1 MALGSIERHGD
12 GPVHAL
18 ALRAS
23 ALLLAIALTG
33 GCHKDAPPAESSTHA
48 ANAQAEAHYV
58 GSDACGKCHAEQYA
72 KWHASQHRLAM
83 QVAEGGAVLGN
94 FDGATFR
101 YAGTESKFSRTGER
115 VSVATDDA
123 DGTLR
128 TFPVAFTFGV
138 TPLQQY
144 LIDAGD
150 GRLQALGIAWDSRA
164 KGAGG
169 QRWYHLYPN
178 ETVKAHDVLHWTQPS
193 QNWNRMCADCHS
205 TAVVK
210 GYDATAHAYH
220 TSYAE
225 LSVGCEACHGPGSEH
240 AADGKAALPVANQI
254 DVCAP
259 CHARRS
265 QLADGYRPG
274 LPLLDYYLPTLLDT
288 PQYFGDGQMRDE
300 VYVYGS
306 FVQSKMYRHGVR
318 CSDCHE
324 VHGATLRADGN
335 PLCTRCHSPAP
346 PPDFPTLVA
355 KNYETSEHLMHK
367 TGTAG
372 SHCVDCHMPSRVY
385 MGIDG
390 RHDHTFRAPRP
401 DLAVRFGV
409 MDACAAC
416 HADRGSEWASRA
428 VAEHFGAA
436 RRPHFGATLAA
447 GEARLFDA
455 EPDLAKLAGDRDSP
469 AMARAR
475 ALVLLGS
482 YRRGY
487 SSDAVKAG
495 LEDADPV
502 VNLGALRSVDRVE
515 PPLRLRYLM
524 PLLDAPVRA
533 VRIEAARAA
542 ASALRG
548 PIADADAARIRKG
561 LAEYDAVQT
570 YNADWPDAHSNLAIV
585 RAESGD
591 LAGAE
596 QAYRDA
602 LALEPQWVP
611 AIANLADLYRATGR
625 DAEGGKVLEAG
636 LARVPDS
643 AELHYAYALWLTRA
657 RRSGDALGEYRRAA
671 ALAPGEASYA
681 YAFGL
686 ALAGANKPRDALVE
700 LERGHALAVDDADL
714 LEALA
719 SLNHQFGDQAVAARY
734 AQRLVEMFPFE
745 QRYQALA
752 GSIAGRPDV
761 GP

>member
-1 MALGSIERHGD
+1 VALGSIERHGV
-12 GPVHAL
+12 GRIHA
-18 ALRAS
+18 RAG
-23 ALLLAIALTG
+23 ALLLAFALFG
-33 GCHKDAPPAESSTHA
+33 GCHDDTPPAGSATSAA

-58 GSDACGKCHAEQYA
+58 GSEACGKCHAEQYG
-72 KWHASQHRLAM
+72 KWHASQHRIAM

-94 FDGATFR
+94 FDNATFE
-101 YAGTESKFSRTGER
+101 YAGTRSKFTRADKR
-115 VSVATDDA
+115 VYVTTDGA
-123 DGTLR
+123 DGALQ

-138 TPLQQY
+138 APLQQY
-144 LIDAGD
+144 LIDLGD

-164 KGAGG
+164 KDAGG

-178 ETVKAHDVLHWTQPS
+178 DAVKAHDVLHWTRPS

-205 TAVVK
+205 TAVTK
-210 GYDATAHAYH
+210 GYDAVAQSYH
-220 TSYAE
+220 TTYAE
-225 LSVGCEACHGPGSEH
+225 LSVGCEACHGPGSVH
-240 AADGKAALPVANQI
+240 AADGKAALPVAKQV

-274 LPLLDYYLPTLLDT
+274 APLLDYYLPTLLDT

-306 FVQSKMYRHGVR
+306 FVQSKMYQHGVQ

-335 PLCTRCHSPAP
+335 ALCTRCHSPTP
-346 PPDFPTLVA
+346 PPNFPTLVA
-355 KNYETSEHLMHK
+355 KNYDTPDHHMHEA
-367 TGTAG
+367 GAAG
-372 SHCVDCHMPSRVY
+372 SHCIDCHMPSRVY
-385 MGIDG
+385 MGIDA
-390 RHDHTFRAPRP
+390 RRDHTFRAPRP

-409 MDACAAC
+409 MDACAGC

-428 VAEHFGAA
+428 VAQHFGAE

-455 EPDLAKLAGDRDSP
+455 EPDLAKLAGDPNSP

-495 LEDADPV
+495 LKDDDPL

-515 PPLRLRYLM
+515 APLRLRYLL
-524 PLLDAPVRA
+524 PLLDAPARA

-542 ASALRG
+542 AGSLRG
-548 PIADADAARIRKG
+548 AIGEADAARIRKG
-561 LAEYDAVQT
+561 LEEYEAVLS

-625 DAEGGKVLEAG
+625 DSEGGAVIEAG
-636 LARVPDS
+636 LQRVPDS
-643 AELHYAYALWLTRA
+643 PALHYTYGLWLTRA
-657 RRSGDALGEYRRAA
+657 HRSADALVEYRRAA
-671 ALAPGEASYA
+671 ALAPTEASYA
-681 YAFGL
+681 YAYGL
-686 ALAGANKPRDALVE
+686 ALAGANKPREALAE
-700 LERGHALAVDDADL
+700 LERGHALSIDDADL

-734 AQRLVEMFPFE
+734 AQRLVEMYPFE

-752 GSIAGRPDV
+752 GSVAGRPAA
-761 GP
+761 GQ

>member
-1 MALGSIERHGD
+1 MRALVQRT
-12 GPVHAL
+12 
-18 ALRAS
+18 S
-23 ALLLAIALTG
+23 ALFIALVLIG
-33 GCHKDAPPAESSTHA
+33 GCHKEAAQPSSTA
-48 ANAQAEAHYV
+48 TPTVVGQGEAHYV
-58 GSDACGKCHAEQYA
+58 GSEVCGKCHADQYA
-72 KWHASQHRLAM
+72 KWRGSQHRLAM
-83 QVAEGGAVLGN
+83 QVAEGRAVLGD
-94 FDGATFR
+94 FDDATFE
-101 YAGTESKFSRTGER
+101 YAGTRSKFTRAGER
-115 VSVATDDA
+115 FAVTTDNA
-123 DGTLR
+123 DGVLQ
-128 TFPVAFTFGV
+128 TFPIAFTFGV

-144 LIDAGD
+144 LIDTGD
-150 GRLQALGIAWDSRA
+150 GRLQALGIAWDSRT
-164 KGAGG
+164 KDAGG

-178 ETVKAHDVLHWTQPS
+178 ETVKAHDILHWTRPS
-193 QNWNRMCADCHS
+193 QSWNRMCADCHS

-210 GYDATAHAYH
+210 GYDAAAHGYH
-220 TSYAE
+220 TTYAG
-225 LSVGCEACHGPGSEH
+225 LSVGCEACHGPGSAH
-240 AADGKAALPVANQI
+240 ATDGKAGLLAAKQI

-274 LPLLDYYLPTLLDT
+274 APLLDYYLPTLLDT

-306 FVQSKMYRHGVR
+306 FVQSKMYQRGVQ

-335 PLCTRCHSPAP
+335 ALCTRCHSPTP
-346 PPDFPTLVA
+346 PSNFPTLVA
-355 KNYETSEHLMHK
+355 KNYDSPEHHMHQS
-367 TGTAG
+367 GTAG
-372 SHCVDCHMPSRVY
+372 SRCVDCHMPSRVY
-385 MGIDG
+385 MGIDV

-428 VAEHFGAA
+428 VAEHFGAQRA
-436 RRPHFGATLAA
+436 PHFGATLAA
-447 GEARLFDA
+447 GDAGLFDA
-455 EPDLAKLAGDRDSP
+455 EPALAKLAGDANSP

-475 ALVLLGS
+475 ALVLLGH

-495 LEDADPV
+495 LKDGDPLV
-502 VNLGALRSVDRVE
+502 VLGALRSADRVE
-515 PPLRLRYLM
+515 PPLRLRYLL

-542 ASALRG
+542 AGALRG
-548 PIADADAARIRKG
+548 PIADADAARIRRA
-561 LAEYDAVQT
+561 LAEYEAVQT
-570 YNADWPDAHSNLAIV
+570 YNADWPDAHSNLGIV
-585 RAESGD
+585 RAEMGD
-591 LAGAE
+591 VAGAE

-611 AIANLADLYRATGR
+611 AIVNLADLYRATGR
-625 DAEGGKVLEAG
+625 DAEGGKLIEAG
-636 LARVPDS
+636 LERVPDS
-643 AELHYAYALWLTRA
+643 AELHYTHALWLTRA
-657 RRSGDALGEYRRAA
+657 HRGAAALAEYRRAA
-671 ALAPGEASYA
+671 ALAPTEAGYA

-686 ALAGANKPRDALVE
+686 ALAGANEPREALAE

-719 SLNHQFGDQAVAARY
+719 SFNHQFGDQAAATRY
-734 AQRLVEMFPFE
+734 AQRLTEMYPFD
-745 QRYQALA
+745 QHYQALA
-752 GSIAGRPDV
+752 GSIAGRPGA

>member
-1 MALGSIERHGD
+1 VALGSIERHGD
-12 GPVHAL
+12 GSIRAL
-18 ALRAS
+18 VRRTSAFLIAFAL
-23 ALLLAIALTG
+23 IG
-33 GCHKDAPPAESSTHA
+33 GCHKDNPPPAATQS
-48 ANAQAEAHYV
+48 NAQAEAHYV
-58 GSDACGKCHAEQYA
+58 GSDTCGKCHAEQYA
-72 KWHASQHRLAM
+72 KWHASQHRFAM
-83 QVAEGGAVLGN
+83 QIAEGGSVLGN
-94 FDGATFR
+94 FADAAFE
-101 YAGTESKFSRTGER
+101 YAGTESKFTRSGER

-123 DGTLR
+123 DGAVR
-128 TFPVAFTFGV
+128 VFPVAFTFGV
-138 TPLQQY
+138 APLQQY
-144 LIDAGD
+144 LIAFGD
-150 GRLQALGIAWDSRA
+150 GRLQALGIAWDSRP
-164 KGAGG
+164 KDVGG

-178 ETVKAHDVLHWTQPS
+178 ESVKAHDVLHWTRPS

-220 TSYAE
+220 TTYAE
-225 LSVGCEACHGPGSEH
+225 LSVGCEACHGPGSVH
-240 AADGKAALPVANQI
+240 AAGGKAAMPVAKQI

-265 QLADGYRPG
+265 QLVDGYRPG
-274 LPLLDYYLPTLLDT
+274 APLLDYYLPTLLDT
-288 PQYFGDGQMRDE
+288 PQYFGDGQMHDE

-306 FVQSKMYRHGVR
+306 FVQSKMYQRGVQ

-335 PLCTRCHSPAP
+335 PLCTRCHSPTP
-346 PPDFPTLVA
+346 PPNFPTLVA
-355 KNYETSEHLMHK
+355 KNYDAPEHHMHK
-367 TGTAG
+367 EGAVG
-372 SHCVDCHMPSRVY
+372 SRCVDCHMPSRVY
-385 MGIDG
+385 MGIDV

-409 MDACAAC
+409 MDACAVC
-416 HADRGSEWASRA
+416 HADKGSEWASRA
-428 VAEHFGAA
+428 VAEHFGAE

-455 EPDLAKLAGDRDSP
+455 EPDLANLAGDPNSP

-475 ALVLLGS
+475 ALVLLGN

-495 LEDADPV
+495 LKDNDPL

-515 PPLRLRYLM
+515 PPLRLRYLL

-542 ASALRG
+542 ASALHG
-548 PIADADAARIRKG
+548 PIAEADAARIRKG
-561 LAEYDAVQT
+561 LAEYEAVQA

-611 AIANLADLYRATGR
+611 AIANLADLYRASGR
-625 DAEGGKVLEAG
+625 DPEGGKVIEAG

-657 RRSGDALGEYRRAA
+657 HRSAEALGEYRRAA
-671 ALAPGEASYA
+671 ALGPADASYA
-681 YAFGL
+681 YAYGL
-686 ALAGANKPRDALVE
+686 ALAGANQLRDALAE
-700 LERGHALAVDDADL
+700 LERGHALSVDDADL

-719 SLNHQFGDQAVAARY
+719 TINHQFGDQAAAARY
-734 AQRLVEMFPFE
+734 AQRLVEMYPFE

-752 GSIAGRPDV
+752 GSIAGRP
-761 GP
+761 GAGS